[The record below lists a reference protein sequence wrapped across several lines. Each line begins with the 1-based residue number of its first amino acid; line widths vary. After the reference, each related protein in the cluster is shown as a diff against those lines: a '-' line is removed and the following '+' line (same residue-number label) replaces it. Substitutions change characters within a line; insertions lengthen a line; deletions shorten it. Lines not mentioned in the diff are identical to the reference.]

1 MGRKYTSIHVFTKK
15 EDIISAKLMQEY
27 STEFLAIFNS
37 INKNKIIKDE
47 NHENLFKKLKSI
59 MKTEVLI
66 IQGKSTVSIYDSN
79 TTFENISAVAQKVS
93 KISSSVA
100 VYTANFDDD
109 IFLIGI
115 YSNGGLITSGCYGE
129 LLSEYE
135 LEFKEIDQNELVA
148 KCGDKA
154 MAVFNNLTD
163 NSNIEEVEECIEY
176 ILNVPLSLT
185 LEDIEENQ
193 EEFSFVFSN
202 EGKSLYIWERD

>member
-1 MGRKYTSIHVFTKK
+1 MF
-15 EDIISAKLMQEY
+15 
-27 STEFLAIFNS
+27 
-37 INKNKIIKDE
+37 
-47 NHENLFKKLKSI
+47 
-59 MKTEVLI
+59 
-66 IQGKSTVSIYDSN
+66 
-79 TTFENISAVAQKVS
+79 
-93 KISSSVA
+93 
-100 VYTANFDDD
+100 
-109 IFLIGI
+109 
-115 YSNGGLITSGCYGE
+115 GE

-193 EEFSFVFSN
+193 EEFSFVAIKNF
-202 EGKSLYIWERD
+202 

>member
-47 NHENLFKKLKSI
+47 NYENLFKKLKSI

-115 YSNGGLITSGCYGE
+115 YNNGELITRGSYGE

-135 LEFKEIDQNELVA
+135 LEFEEVDQNQLA
-148 KCGDKA
+148 TKCGDKA
-154 MAVFNNLTD
+154 MVVFNNLTA
-163 NSNIEEVEECIEY
+163 NSDIEEVEECIEH
-176 ILNVPLSLT
+176 ILNVPLNLT